1 VGFLAPWFL
10 AGAAAVG
17 LPIYLH
23 LLRRHRTTPQ
33 PFSSLMF
40 FERRTQSSIKHRRL
54 RYLALLALRLAVI
67 LLLALAFA
75 NPFIRRSAAS
85 LAGEKLTL
93 LVLDDSFSMRAGSRL
108 ADARRE
114 ALATLGAGSPAGRA
128 QVMVL
133 ASQIHV
139 LTEPTQDAGVLRSA
153 INSVQPGDSRAS
165 FGELARTLRSMADTV
180 RTPIELHLFS
190 DLQRSAMPGSF
201 TEMALPSNVTL
212 VLHPVV
218 NSAEPN
224 WTVESVSAPG
234 QVWDPKKSR
243 VQAVISGYNT
253 PAAARTVSLVV
264 NGKTIASQNVQ
275 VPANGRA
282 SVEFQSLDVPY
293 GFSRCQ
299 VKIDS
304 ADNLPA
310 DDASLF
316 AVQRSDPR
324 RVLFVYEAN
333 DSRSPL
339 YFRSALASAAESAF
353 NLEAVTTDRVA
364 NIQPSTYAFVV
375 LSDVISIP
383 PSFENA
389 LVTYARGGGS
399 VWIAAGTSLARHT
412 RIPVSGDTILDS
424 LYYSRAGARFQTVGE
439 TDPSHPSVEKANRW
453 AGVKVYF
460 AVRVAG
466 NDSRVV
472 ARLTDQTPLLLEK
485 KMGEGRVL
493 LFTSGFDNLTND
505 FPLHPVFIPFIDQ
518 TARYLSGTETRSGS
532 RVVDSFLELRTAKE
546 QTVGV
551 EVVDPQGKRPLSLK
565 EAASAQSFQLTQVG
579 FYQLRLANGRQDLVG
594 VNADRHESDL
604 DVIPKDALALW
615 TGRGGGETQQASAE
629 TQEQKEKQ
637 PYSLWW
643 YAILLLLAVA
653 LAESLLSSQYLGI
666 PREES

>member
-10 AGAAAVG
+10 AGAAVVG

-114 ALATLGAGSPAGRA
+114 ALATLGAGSPAGRE

-153 INSVQPGDSRAS
+153 INSVQPGDGRAS

-253 PAAARTVSLVV
+253 PAATRTVSLVV
-264 NGKTIASQNVQ
+264 NGKAIASQNVQ

-282 SVEFQSLDVPY
+282 SVEFKSLDVPY

-304 ADNLPA
+304 ADNLSA

-324 RVLFVYEAN
+324 RVLFVYEPN

-353 NLEAVTTDRVA
+353 NLETVTTDRVA

-383 PSFENA
+383 ASFENA

-399 VWIAAGTSLARHT
+399 VWIAAGTSLARHA

-453 AGVKVYF
+453 AGVKFYF

-466 NDSRVV
+466 ADSRVV

-493 LFTSGFDNLTND
+493 LFTSGLDNLTND

-565 EAASAQSFQLTQVG
+565 EAASAQSFQLTQAG

-604 DVIPKDALALW
+604 DVIPRDALALW

-643 YAILLLLAVA
+643 YAILLLLAA
-653 LAESLLSSQYLGI
+653 AIAESLLSSRYLGI